1 MNTTNKILSEIS
13 AGELMDKITILEI
26 KKVKITDPEKQ
37 VIINKELNSL
47 HSTYQTSLTPSPELQ
62 EQITKLKNINL
73 TLWDIEE
80 GKRECERQKDLVTVL
95 FNWPE
100 VSTLKMTIELRS
112 KQKLTALPTLL
123 FQKLKAIKLI
133 NLNLN
138 LGFLFLVVQEAHYQ
152 FQLL

>member
-62 EQITKLKNINL
+62 EQITKLKIINL
-73 TLWDIEE
+73 KLWDIEE
-80 GKRECERQKDLVTVL
+80 GKRECERQKDFGDSFVQLARSVYIENDNRAKIKAEINRLT
-95 FNWPE
+95 NSTISE
-100 VSTLKMTIELRS
+100 VKSY
-112 KQKLTALPTLL
+112 
-123 FQKLKAIKLI
+123 KA
-133 NLNLN
+133 
-138 LGFLFLVVQEAHYQ
+138 Y
-152 FQLL
+152 

>member
-80 GKRECERQKDLVTVL
+80 GKRECERQKDFGDKFIQLARSVYIENDNRAKIKAEINRLT
-95 FNWPE
+95 NSTISE
-100 VSTLKMTIELRS
+100 VKSYKT
-112 KQKLTALPTLL
+112 
-123 FQKLKAIKLI
+123 
-133 NLNLN
+133 
-138 LGFLFLVVQEAHYQ
+138 Y
-152 FQLL
+152 

>member
-62 EQITKLKNINL
+62 EQTTKLKIINL
-73 TLWDIEE
+73 KLWDIEE
-80 GKRECERQKDLVTVL
+80 GKRECERQKDFGDGFVQLARSVYIENDNRAKIKAEINRLT
-95 FNWPE
+95 NSTISE
-100 VSTLKMTIELRS
+100 VKSY
-112 KQKLTALPTLL
+112 
-123 FQKLKAIKLI
+123 KA
-133 NLNLN
+133 
-138 LGFLFLVVQEAHYQ
+138 Y
-152 FQLL
+152 

>member
-47 HSTYQTSLTPSPELQ
+47 HSTYQASLTHSPELQ

-80 GKRECERQKDLVTVL
+80 GKRECERQKDFGDKFIQLARSVYIENDNRAKIKAEINRLT
-95 FNWPE
+95 NSTISE
-100 VSTLKMTIELRS
+100 VKSYKT
-112 KQKLTALPTLL
+112 
-123 FQKLKAIKLI
+123 
-133 NLNLN
+133 
-138 LGFLFLVVQEAHYQ
+138 Y
-152 FQLL
+152 

>member
-62 EQITKLKNINL
+62 EQITKLKN
-73 TLWDIEE
+73 
-80 GKRECERQKDLVTVL
+80 C
-95 FNWPE
+95 
-100 VSTLKMTIELRS
+100 
-112 KQKLTALPTLL
+112 LL
-123 FQKLKAIKLI
+123 
-133 NLNLN
+133 
-138 LGFLFLVVQEAHYQ
+138 YTSPSPRD
-152 FQLL
+152 

>member
-62 EQITKLKNINL
+62 EQITKLKTINL
-73 TLWDIEE
+73 KLWDIEE
-80 GKRECERQKDLVTVL
+80 RKRECERQKNFGDSFVQLARSVYIENDNRAKIKAEINRLT
-95 FNWPE
+95 NSTISE
-100 VSTLKMTIELRS
+100 VKSY
-112 KQKLTALPTLL
+112 
-123 FQKLKAIKLI
+123 KA
-133 NLNLN
+133 
-138 LGFLFLVVQEAHYQ
+138 Y
-152 FQLL
+152 

>member
-62 EQITKLKNINL
+62 EQITKLKTINL
-73 TLWDIEE
+73 KLWDIEE
-80 GKRECERQKDLVTVL
+80 GKRECERQKNFGDSFVQLARSVYFENDNRAKIKAEINRLT
-95 FNWPE
+95 NSTISE
-100 VSTLKMTIELRS
+100 VKSY
-112 KQKLTALPTLL
+112 
-123 FQKLKAIKLI
+123 KA
-133 NLNLN
+133 
-138 LGFLFLVVQEAHYQ
+138 Y
-152 FQLL
+152 

>member
-62 EQITKLKNINL
+62 EQITKLKTINL

-80 GKRECERQKDLVTVL
+80 GKRECERQKDFGDNFIQLARSVYIENDNRAKIKAEINRLT
-95 FNWPE
+95 NSTISE
-100 VSTLKMTIELRS
+100 VKSY
-112 KQKLTALPTLL
+112 
-123 FQKLKAIKLI
+123 KA
-133 NLNLN
+133 
-138 LGFLFLVVQEAHYQ
+138 Y
-152 FQLL
+152 

>member
-62 EQITKLKNINL
+62 EQITKLKTINL
-73 TLWDIEE
+73 ILWDIEE
-80 GKRECERQKDLVTVL
+80 EKRECERQKNFGESFVQLARSVYIENDNRAKIKAEINRLT
-95 FNWPE
+95 NSTISE
-100 VSTLKMTIELRS
+100 VKSY
-112 KQKLTALPTLL
+112 
-123 FQKLKAIKLI
+123 KA
-133 NLNLN
+133 
-138 LGFLFLVVQEAHYQ
+138 Y
-152 FQLL
+152 

>member
-47 HSTYQTSLTPSPELQ
+47 HSTYQASLTPSPELQ

-80 GKRECERQKDLVTVL
+80 GKRECERQKDFGDKFIQLARSVYIENDNRAKIKAEINRLT
-95 FNWPE
+95 NSTISE
-100 VSTLKMTIELRS
+100 VKSY
-112 KQKLTALPTLL
+112 
-123 FQKLKAIKLI
+123 KA
-133 NLNLN
+133 
-138 LGFLFLVVQEAHYQ
+138 Y
-152 FQLL
+152 

>member
-47 HSTYQTSLTPSPELQ
+47 HSTYQASLTHSPELQ

-73 TLWDIEE
+73 KLWDIEE
-80 GKRECERQKDLVTVL
+80 GKRECERQKDFGDKFIQLARSVYIENDNRAKIKAEINRLT
-95 FNWPE
+95 NSTISE
-100 VSTLKMTIELRS
+100 VKSYK
-112 KQKLTALPTLL
+112 
-123 FQKLKAIKLI
+123 
-133 NLNLN
+133 N
-138 LGFLFLVVQEAHYQ
+138 Y
-152 FQLL
+152 

>member
-62 EQITKLKNINL
+62 EQITKLKTINL
-73 TLWDIEE
+73 KLWDIEE
-80 GKRECERQKDLVTVL
+80 GKRECERQKNFGDSFVQLARSVYIENDNRAKIKAEINRLT
-95 FNWPE
+95 NSTISE
-100 VSTLKMTIELRS
+100 VKSY
-112 KQKLTALPTLL
+112 
-123 FQKLKAIKLI
+123 KA
-133 NLNLN
+133 
-138 LGFLFLVVQEAHYQ
+138 Y
-152 FQLL
+152 

>member
-80 GKRECERQKDLVTVL
+80 GKRECERQKDFGDSFVQLARSVYIENDNRAKIKAEINQLT
-95 FNWPE
+95 NSTISE
-100 VSTLKMTIELRS
+100 VKSY
-112 KQKLTALPTLL
+112 
-123 FQKLKAIKLI
+123 KA
-133 NLNLN
+133 
-138 LGFLFLVVQEAHYQ
+138 Y
-152 FQLL
+152 

>member
-62 EQITKLKNINL
+62 EQITKLKTINL

-80 GKRECERQKDLVTVL
+80 GKRECERQKDFGESFVKLARSVYIENDNRAKIKAEINRLT
-95 FNWPE
+95 NSTISE
-100 VSTLKMTIELRS
+100 VKSY
-112 KQKLTALPTLL
+112 
-123 FQKLKAIKLI
+123 KA
-133 NLNLN
+133 
-138 LGFLFLVVQEAHYQ
+138 Y
-152 FQLL
+152 

>member
-13 AGELMDKITILEI
+13 AGELMYKITILEI

-47 HSTYQTSLTPSPELQ
+47 HSTYQASLTHSPELQ

-80 GKRECERQKDLVTVL
+80 GKRECERQKDFGDKFIQLARSVYIENDNRAKIKAEINRLT
-95 FNWPE
+95 NSTISE
-100 VSTLKMTIELRS
+100 VKSY
-112 KQKLTALPTLL
+112 
-123 FQKLKAIKLI
+123 KA
-133 NLNLN
+133 
-138 LGFLFLVVQEAHYQ
+138 Y
-152 FQLL
+152 

>member
-62 EQITKLKNINL
+62 EQITKLKTINL

-80 GKRECERQKDLVTVL
+80 GKRECERQKDFGDSFVQLARSVYIENDNRAKIKAEINRLT
-95 FNWPE
+95 NSTISE
-100 VSTLKMTIELRS
+100 VKSY
-112 KQKLTALPTLL
+112 
-123 FQKLKAIKLI
+123 KA
-133 NLNLN
+133 
-138 LGFLFLVVQEAHYQ
+138 Y
-152 FQLL
+152 